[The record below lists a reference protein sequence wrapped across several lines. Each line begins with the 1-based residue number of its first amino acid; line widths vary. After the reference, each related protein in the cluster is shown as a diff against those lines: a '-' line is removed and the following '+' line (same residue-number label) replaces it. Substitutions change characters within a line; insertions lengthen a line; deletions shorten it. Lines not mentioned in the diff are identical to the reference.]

1 MNVDVLDASGHRI
14 AIADLAYPEYRVIV
28 EYDGEHHCTDRDQN
42 ARDVDRLDDLVQ
54 AGWRVI
60 RFNATH
66 VGARRLERMVRV
78 RQALIAAGW
87 RPAR

>member
-14 AIADLAYPEYRVIV
+14 AIAHLAYPEYRVIV
-28 EYDGEHHCTDRDQN
+28 EYDGEHHRTDRDQN